1 MNRLWKHTYMKT
13 IHSRYHRS
21 NRDQK
26 KVILDEFCKTY
37 DCHRKH
43 AIRLLS
49 QPSPASEP
57 ARRSGGRRTL
67 YGSYVVKVLEA
78 VWEASPYLWS
88 ARLKAALPVWMP
100 WVKRRFPLTAVQE
113 KQLRAISPATI
124 DRHLADVKRRLRRK
138 TYGTTKPGTLL
149 KHMIPI
155 QTEAWDVRKPGYLE
169 TDPVAHCGTTTEGLY
184 VSTLDTVDFDTTW
197 TERRAILG
205 KGEKAVVEALTEIEE
220 ELPFRVRGL
229 DSDSGG
235 EFINYSLLR
244 FCQDRKIRFTRSRPY
259 KKNDNAH
266 IEQKN
271 WTHVR
276 KLFGYS
282 RFESEAAC
290 DAMNDLYRNELRLFQ
305 NVFQP
310 SVKLLKK
317 VRRGARVTR
326 VYDKPKTPWQRVLV
340 SKYADQKK
348 VKELQHQI
356 LELDPFTL
364 SDVIDKKLAA
374 IQRLVATGP
383 APKPT
388 FHPDWGRR
396 KISDIGT
403 PAGIPSSTLALT
415 INADNT
421 MLNRLQKNLRKE
433 RFLQKT

>member
-1 MNRLWKHTYMKT
+1 MKT
-13 IHSRYHRS
+13 IHSRYHGA
-21 NRDQK
+21 NREQK
-26 KVILDEFCKTY
+26 KIILDEFCKTY

-49 QPSPASEP
+49 QSCPAAEP
-57 ARRSGGRRTL
+57 AKRSGGRRTV

-78 VWEASPYLWS
+78 IWEASHYLWS

-100 WVKRRFPLTAVQE
+100 WVKKRFTLTAAQE

-124 DRHLADVKRRLRRK
+124 DRHLAGVKRRLRRK

-149 KHMIPI
+149 KQMIPV
-155 QTEAWDVRKPGYLE
+155 QTQAWDVRKPGYSE
-169 TDPVAHCGTTTEGLY
+169 TDTVAHCGATTEGLY

-205 KGEKAVVEALTEIEE
+205 KGEKAVVEAMTEIEE
-220 ELPFRVRGL
+220 DLPFRVRGL

-235 EFINYSLLR
+235 EFINYSLAR

-290 DAMNDLYRNELRLFQ
+290 EAMNDLYRNELKLFH

-310 SVKLLKK
+310 SVKLLK
-317 VRRGARVTR
+317 
-326 VYDKPKTPWQRVLV
+326 
-340 SKYADQKK
+340 
-348 VKELQHQI
+348 
-356 LELDPFTL
+356 
-364 SDVIDKKLAA
+364 LA
-374 IQRLVATGP
+374 
-383 APKPT
+383 
-388 FHPDWGRR
+388 
-396 KISDIGT
+396 
-403 PAGIPSSTLALT
+403 
-415 INADNT
+415 
-421 MLNRLQKNLRKE
+421 
-433 RFLQKT
+433 